1 MPESENDEGP
11 PATTATSATPRTV
24 QGLLDLVV
32 ASANGEPWEP
42 ALSIYDFVPG
52 MGVGASE
59 QAIRWAWVGRLIE
72 MERAIEKSLKRPAHR
87 PRKQSYEKKDAWR
100 AYLAWNM
107 CWNVRRAL
115 GAPDGKIS
123 NRELIRCIR
132 DVENKLQIPN
142 DKRAFTS
149 TDATCEQSLSRG
161 KKLLEIDNNWNSEV
175 CEKVS
180 ATFNQ
185 TT

>member
-1 MPESENDEGP
+1 MPESENDEVP

-32 ASANGEPWEP
+32 ASANGEPWELAP
-42 ALSIYDFVPG
+42 SIHEFVPG

-59 QAIRWAWVGRLIE
+59 QAIRWAWVGQLIE
-72 MERAIEKSLKRPAHR
+72 MDQAIEKSLKRPAHR

-115 GAPDGKIS
+115 GAADGKIS

-132 DVENKLQIPN
+132 DVERKLQIPN

-161 KKLLEIDNNWNSEV
+161 KKLLKIDNNWNSEF
-175 CEKVS
+175 CEKLSV
-180 ATFNQ
+180 TFNQ